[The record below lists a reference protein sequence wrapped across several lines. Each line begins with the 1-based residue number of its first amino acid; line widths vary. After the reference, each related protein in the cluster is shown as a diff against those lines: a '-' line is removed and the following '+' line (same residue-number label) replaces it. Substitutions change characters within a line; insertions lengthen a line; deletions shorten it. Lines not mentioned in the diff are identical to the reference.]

1 MHCLQLFVK
10 LKGHKYL
17 TKPSNYMFIGH
28 FAVGMAAKQIK
39 PTLSLG
45 TLFLAAQFLDLL
57 WPTLLLLGI
66 EHVIISPGISKMTPL
81 DFVDYPISHSLL
93 VVIIWSLLFGV
104 GFFLFTKNRTGAL
117 ILAAL
122 VLSHWLLDLIVH
134 IPDLPL
140 YPGAS
145 PKVGLGM
152 WNSPFLT
159 VLIEGAIFIA
169 GLVSY
174 LHAKKKQDAA
184 SDLEVLEPYCFFDY
198 RLRDEF
204 YRASAAKCSHDCPS
218 RSVAVAFCNMG
229 LVGR

>member
-1 MHCLQLFVK
+1 
-10 LKGHKYL
+10 
-17 TKPSNYMFIGH
+17 MFIGH

-45 TLFLAAQFLDLL
+45 ILFLAAQFLDLL

-93 VVIIWSLLFGV
+93 VVIFWSLLFGV

-117 ILAAL
+117 ILASL

-145 PKVGLGM
+145 PKVGFGM

-159 VLIEGAIFIA
+159 VLIEGAILIA

-174 LHAKKKQDAA
+174 LRAKKEQAQPVTGKFW
-184 SDLEVLEPYCFFDY
+184 SLI
-198 RLRDEF
+198 
-204 YRASAAKCSHDCPS
+204 
-218 RSVAVAFCNMG
+218 AFLIIVYVMNFIGPPPPNVHMIALAG
-229 LVGR
+229 QLQWLFVIWGWWADRQKPR

>member
-1 MHCLQLFVK
+1 
-10 LKGHKYL
+10 
-17 TKPSNYMFIGH
+17 MFIGH
-28 FAVGMAAKQIK
+28 FAVGMVAKQIK

-66 EHVIISPGISKMTPL
+66 EHVTISPGISKMTPL
-81 DFVDYPISHSLL
+81 DFADYPISHSLL
-93 VVIIWSLLFGV
+93 VVMIWSLLFGV
-104 GFFLFTKNRTGAL
+104 GAFLFTKSRTGAL

-159 VLIEGAIFIA
+159 VLIEGGIFIA

-174 LHAKKKQDAA
+174 LNTKKKQEQPVTWKFW
-184 SDLEVLEPYCFFDY
+184 SL
-198 RLRDEF
+198 
-204 YRASAAKCSHDCPS
+204 
-218 RSVAVAFCNMG
+218 VAFLIIIYIMNLMG
-229 LVGR
+229 PPPPNVHMIALAGQLQWLFVIWGWWADKQTPS

>member
-1 MHCLQLFVK
+1 
-10 LKGHKYL
+10 
-17 TKPSNYMFIGH
+17 MFIGH

-104 GFFLFTKNRTGAL
+104 GYFLFTKNRIGAL
-117 ILAAL
+117 VVGGL
-122 VLSHWLLDLIVH
+122 VFSHWVLDLLVH

-140 YPGAS
+140 HPGES
-145 PKVGLGM
+145 PKVGLGL

-159 VLIEGAIFIA
+159 ILIEGIIFIV
-169 GLVSY
+169 GVVSY
-174 LHAKKKQDAA
+174 LQTKKK
-184 SDLEVLEPYCFFDY
+184 
-198 RLRDEF
+198 
-204 YRASAAKCSHDCPS
+204 K
-218 RSVAVAFCNMG
+218 RSP
-229 LVGR
+229 